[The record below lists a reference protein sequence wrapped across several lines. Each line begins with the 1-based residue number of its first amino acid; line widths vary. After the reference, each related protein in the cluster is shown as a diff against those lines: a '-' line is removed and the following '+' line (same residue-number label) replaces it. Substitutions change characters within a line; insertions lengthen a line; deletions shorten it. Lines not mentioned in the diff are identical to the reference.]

1 MKINDNFGRKKEKSK
16 KKNMWRK
23 LKLNFQPTQY

>member
-1 MKINDNFGRKKEKSK
+1 MK
-16 KKNMWRK
+16 KKYKEEDNLGKKMWGKLK